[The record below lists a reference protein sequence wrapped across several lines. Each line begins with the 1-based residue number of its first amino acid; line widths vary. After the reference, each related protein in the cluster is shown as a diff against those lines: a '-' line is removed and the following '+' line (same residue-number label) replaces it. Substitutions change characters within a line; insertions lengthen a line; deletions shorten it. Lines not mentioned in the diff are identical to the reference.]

1 MFLHCTLGL
10 GHGLGLCFSQHFGL
24 VTQWSCNVYA
34 LHCGLSSWPFKQQ
47 SLELHFLKRFVLLCT
62 PLFHSSIFANYCTR
76 LQKKWRLKSGQCFN
90 SDFDDY
96 IHFVWFANSFICSI
110 ICLSDFVKAYERCL
124 TNGQHKISA
133 GRSKKRQLPP
143 KHNVF
148 NQANKTTT
156 QYTKFWMKKQKKK
169 SRLTIFNQV
178 TKRQRQET
186 LLSIK
191 QTKRQE
197 RFMVR
202 KKKQCEQTNKT
213 TTQIALFAIK

>member
-1 MFLHCTLGL
+1 MKVEIRAMFHCP
-10 GHGLGLCFSQHFGL
+10 
-24 VTQWSCNVYA
+24 V
-34 LHCGLSSWPFKQQ
+34 
-47 SLELHFLKRFVLLCT
+47 
-62 PLFHSSIFANYCTR
+62 
-76 LQKKWRLKSGQCFN
+76 N
-90 SDFDDY
+90 SDFDDC

-156 QYTKFWMKKQKKK
+156 QYTKFLMKKQKKK

-186 LLSIK
+186 LFSIK